1 MSKKPKK
8 TNKVERKENFPSRLM
23 VDLEEVDDA
32 IMHVACVAIGILHDN
47 ALSVEVVG
55 KRE

>member
-1 MSKKPKK
+1 MEKKSKKI
-8 TNKVERKENFPSRLM
+8 NKVKRKEYLPSRLM

-47 ALSVEVVG
+47 AHSVDVVDC
-55 KRE
+55 KE

>member
-1 MSKKPKK
+1 MSKKLKK
-8 TNKVERKENFPSRLM
+8 TNKVERKENFPSKLM

-47 ALSVEVVG
+47 ALSIKIVG
-55 KRE
+55 ERK

>member
-1 MSKKPKK
+1 MSKRSKT
-8 TNKVERKENFPSRLM
+8 TNKVERKEHFPSRLM

-47 ALSVEVVG
+47 AHSVEVVDC
-55 KRE
+55 KE

>member
-1 MSKKPKK
+1 
-8 TNKVERKENFPSRLM
+8 M

-47 ALSVEVVG
+47 ARSVEVVDC
-55 KRE
+55 KE

>member
-1 MSKKPKK
+1 MLKKSKK
-8 TNKVERKENFPSRLM
+8 TNKVVRKENFPSRLM

-47 ALSVEVVG
+47 AHSVEVVDC
-55 KRE
+55 KE